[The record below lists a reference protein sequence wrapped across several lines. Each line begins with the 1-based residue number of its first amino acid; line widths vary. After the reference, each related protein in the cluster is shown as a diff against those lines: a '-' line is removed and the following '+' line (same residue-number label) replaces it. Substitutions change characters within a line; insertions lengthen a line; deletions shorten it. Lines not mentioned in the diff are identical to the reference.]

1 MRWRKDRGVKTT
13 DHIQAT
19 FRRQLEERRQEIAG
33 LERLAKSLH
42 QQQAKLDA
50 ERKTAEAV
58 GSAPRHIAA
67 MAERRA
73 RIVQSLAEIDVK
85 IQQARDGLSE
95 AYHGVRRSEIAAS
108 ARAEQNR
115 RRFG

>member
-1 MRWRKDRGVKTT
+1 MKAT

-33 LERLAKSLH
+33 LEHLAKSLH
-42 QQQAKLDA
+42 QQQAKLDG
-50 ERKTAEAV
+50 EQKTAEAA
-58 GSAPRHIAA
+58 GSAPHFIAA

-115 RRFG
+115 RRRAG